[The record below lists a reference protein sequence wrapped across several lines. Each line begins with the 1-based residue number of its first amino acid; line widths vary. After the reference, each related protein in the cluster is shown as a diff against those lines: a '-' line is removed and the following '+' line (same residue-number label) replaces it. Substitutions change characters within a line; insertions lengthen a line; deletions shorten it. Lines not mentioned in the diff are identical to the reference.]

1 VEQSADRGF
10 VSLILFLLLAAVFGG
25 AGYYEARRHAKEFN
39 HSPGGIPAG
48 LWAAVC
54 AVTLLVG
61 MALLLVAAR
70 TDRGVGVETTA
81 DPFWDRDNHLQEYDD
96 YHDLAEGP
104 VGGPDLIAPDM
115 TAPDVSAPVGA
126 PVVEARPMKPLT
138 SYPV

>member
-1 VEQSADRGF
+1 
-10 VSLILFLLLAAVFGG
+10 VSLILYLLLAGVFGG
-25 AGYYEARRHAKEFN
+25 AGYYESRRHAKEFN
-39 HSPGGIPAG
+39 HSPGGLPAG

-61 MALLLVAAR
+61 MALLLIAAR

-81 DPFWDRDNHLQEYDD
+81 DPFWDRDHVDEYDD
-96 YHDLAEGP
+96 YRDLAETP
-104 VGGPDLIAPDM
+104 VDG
-115 TAPDVSAPVGA
+115 PDVSA

>member
-1 VEQSADRGF
+1 M
-10 VSLILFLLLAAVFGG
+10 SLILFLLLAAVFGG

-48 LWAAVC
+48 MWAAVC
-54 AVTLLVG
+54 AVTLLIG

-81 DPFWDRDNHLQEYDD
+81 DPFWDRDSTLQEYDD
-96 YHDLAEGP
+96 YHDLAEAP
-104 VGGPDLIAPDM
+104 VED
-115 TAPDVSAPVGA
+115 PDVSA